1 MKKIY
6 KIFAIFAVLFSTFP
20 LFACTGNT
28 FEVANKTFVVDKV
41 ETRLTVETTLSDE
54 QYWIDELKITNES
67 ELLKKTKEYFTE
79 QYKETTIIFTDT
91 EVTINEP
98 ANKTFKFKQTDAN
111 IALTNL
117 DNSDTIDRFKFRNSV
132 LRYLIYANG
141 LEVEFE
147 LKEKE

>member
-1 MKKIY
+1 M
-6 KIFAIFAVLFSTFP
+6 
-20 LFACTGNT
+20 
-28 FEVANKTFVVDKV
+28 
-41 ETRLTVETTLSDE
+41 
-54 QYWIDELKITNES
+54 
-67 ELLKKTKEYFTE
+67 KKTKEYFTE